1 MSPTTHSPPFA
12 ALRQVAVSSQRRRR
26 VPIGP
31 AMEAAVGLTQ
41 GPSRP
46 QWPPDARSGGRRGPR
61 CFWQHGPRASGAR
74 GAFDGQWCRRQ
85 AASRAP
91 LVLLWPLAIS
101 LVRDS
106 RRWSRGMA
114 LKRLRAG
121 WGWAGGGSR
130 SHRGRA
136 ERRGHILRAV
146 VAAYLR
152 EYGISTYFE
161 IVRDRMYSS
170 DHKLWFQ
177 CFVCSFYMLSMMCD
191 AKNPVCGDFSCPP

>member
-1 MSPTTHSPPFA
+1 MIDPCACVWPCARPLCGGMLPLPPPRRPGFAPSSPTTHSPPFA

-74 GAFDGQWCRRQ
+74 GAFGGQWCRRQ

-106 RRWSRGMA
+106 RRWSRCMA
-114 LKRLRAG
+114 PRQLRAG
-121 WGWAGGGSR
+121 RGWPGSGPR

-136 ERRGHILRAV
+136 ERRGHMLRDV

-152 EYGISTYFE
+152 EYGIS
-161 IVRDRMYSS
+161 
-170 DHKLWFQ
+170 
-177 CFVCSFYMLSMMCD
+177 
-191 AKNPVCGDFSCPP
+191 